1 MYQAPR
7 GTADIL
13 PEEQPYWRYVE
24 EKAARIAQLYGY
36 QRITLPTFEDTRLFA
51 RTVGEQTDIV
61 QKEMYTF
68 EDRGGNS
75 LTLRP
80 EGTAPV
86 CRAYL
91 ERGLQNLPQPVKLF
105 YITSIFRYDR
115 PQAGRY
121 REHRQF
127 GVEAIGEGD
136 PALDGE
142 VIDLAWQFYR
152 SLGITQLHLKINSI
166 GCKDCRPA
174 YLARLKEYYTTC
186 NQELC
191 PDCKLRLEKNPLR
204 LLDCKTTT
212 CQQIARS
219 APKNY
224 EQLCPECAAHFRQLQ
239 KYLQLLGLPFEI
251 DHCLVRGLDYY
262 TRTVFEIQPELEGG
276 QSTLLG
282 GGRYDGLIELLGGKP
297 TPGIGF
303 GTGIE
308 RIILNLKRQNVAI
321 PSMPGPQVY
330 LAALGEPAKD
340 ATIKLAADL
349 RKQGISVLQ
358 TTGNKSLKAQLRQAN
373 SSGVRYTVII
383 GEDEI
388 KHGTVQ
394 LREMSTSQQ
403 QTIPQE
409 KLPEIIKNNM

>member
-13 PEEQPYWRYVE
+13 PEEQSYWRYVE
-24 EKAARIAQLYGY
+24 EKATRIAQLYGY
-36 QRITLPTFEDTRLFA
+36 QRINLPTFEDTRLFS
-51 RTVGEQTDIV
+51 RTAGDQTDIV

-91 ERGLQNLPQPVKLF
+91 EHGMQNLPQPVKLF
-105 YITSIFRYDR
+105 YIASVFRYDR

-127 GVEAIGEGD
+127 GVEAIGEAD
-136 PALDGE
+136 PALDAE

-152 SLGITQLHLKINSI
+152 SLGITQIYLKINSI
-166 GCKDCRPA
+166 GCQDCRPA
-174 YLARLKEYYTTC
+174 YLARLKEYYGSC

-191 PDCKLRLEKNPLR
+191 PDCKVRLEKNPLR
-204 LLDCKTTT
+204 LLDCKVAA

-219 APKNY
+219 APKSY
-224 EQLCPECAAHFRQLQ
+224 ELLCPECAAHFNQLQ
-239 KYLQLLGLPFEI
+239 KYLKILELPFEI

-308 RIILNLKRQNVAI
+308 RIILNLKRQNISIPPAPSPVAFI
-321 PSMPGPQVY
+321 
-330 LAALGEPAKD
+330 AALGETARD
-340 ATIKLAADL
+340 SAVKLAASL
-349 RKQGISVLQ
+349 RKDNINLIL

-373 SSGVRYTVII
+373 SSGARYTIII
-383 GEDEI
+383 GDDEI
-388 KHGTVQ
+388 KAGTVQ
-394 LREMSTSQQ
+394 LRDMATSQQ

-409 KLPEIIKNNM
+409 KLREVLG